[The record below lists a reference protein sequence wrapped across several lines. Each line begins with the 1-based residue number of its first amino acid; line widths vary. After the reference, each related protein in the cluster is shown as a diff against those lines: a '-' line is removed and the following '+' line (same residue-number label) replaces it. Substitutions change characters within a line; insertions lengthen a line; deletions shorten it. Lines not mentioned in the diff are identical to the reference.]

1 MNSAEIVKARL
12 FKAVNAIPTEAH
24 EIYAFLAE
32 RGITGHMG
40 TCSACPI
47 ANYLKAELKG
57 HAAVVHAGPEG
68 LRAWYGLKDT
78 QFVVLN
84 TPEPIAQF
92 MRRFDRGL
100 EIKFLCPSERWSWQ
114 AEVEEREACPCG
126 KF

>member
-12 FKAVNAIPTEAH
+12 FKAVNALPTEAH

-32 RGITGHMG
+32 RGVVGHMG

-47 ANYLKAELKG
+47 ANYLKQELG
-57 HAAVVHAGPEG
+57 EQAFAVMAGPEG
-68 LRAWYGLKDT
+68 LRAWYGQKDT

-100 EIKFLCPSERWSWQ
+100 EIKFLCPTERWSW
-114 AEVEEREACPCG
+114 AVDGEGKTCACG